1 MVGTTPTLKPA
12 RAALGGRRRN
22 RNRATTAGLTY
33 SSLLLPSL
41 LLVVLIDAY
50 PLIYAVNTSL
60 HGGSLIQQGDFV
72 GLGNFVSVLN
82 DPSFR
87 ASTRFTLIFVV
98 VSVLGSWA
106 VGMVLAVVLKV
117 RFPGRSFF
125 RVILLL
131 PWIVPIVVTSM
142 SWAFL
147 LGTSDGAVPSLFRA
161 LGLGN
166 NVLFLGDPV
175 LAQISLCLFKIWI
188 SFPFTLIVMGSA
200 LESVDQNLY
209 EAARIDGATRWRQF
223 TSITLPMTGRTTY
236 VCWIM
241 MSIFTI
247 NDFPSVWLLTG
258 GGPVGATQT
267 MVVYAYN
274 LAFSEFTPG
283 LGIAVALLITAC
295 LIAVSVFMYRM
306 IRRSFTIA

>member
-1 MVGTTPTLKPA
+1 LAPPPRSSQ
-12 RAALGGRRRN
+12 RALALGGRRRN

-166 NVLFLGDPV
+166 NVLFP
-175 LAQISLCLFKIWI
+175 
-188 SFPFTLIVMGSA
+188 
-200 LESVDQNLY
+200 
-209 EAARIDGATRWRQF
+209 R
-223 TSITLPMTGRTTY
+223 
-236 VCWIM
+236 
-241 MSIFTI
+241 
-247 NDFPSVWLLTG
+247 
-258 GGPVGATQT
+258 
-267 MVVYAYN
+267 
-274 LAFSEFTPG
+274 
-283 LGIAVALLITAC
+283 
-295 LIAVSVFMYRM
+295 
-306 IRRSFTIA
+306 